1 MPAILKF
8 YFWFRFRPYH
18 RSRHVILLS
27 LLNFIQIGPPSAE
40 KMTSCRFSRCRISA
54 ILDFRGPIMGS
65 LKSPCTTSCRSETC
79 AETWHVKHLR
89 VSVNRLR
96 RASVTLLENCLSRK
110 AGGCGTKIQT
120 SSRQHWE
127 LIQCKGKARQDINT
141 LSYLLTYLL
150 TYLQQLQ
157 EHDNVRY
164 AMNYSDETWHVK
176 HKPDSVNRLCSKN

>member
-141 LSYLLTYLL
+141 LTYLLTYLL
-150 TYLQQLQ
+150 TATT
-157 EHDNVRY
+157 R
-164 AMNYSDETWHVK
+164 T
-176 HKPDSVNRLCSKN
+176 R